1 MLQRS
6 LRLALAMAALG
17 VSGLAAQIPPRPE
30 EPKQDTTKKDQPR
43 AEPAQK
49 QQAERLTDANILAIL
64 DRINAH
70 EIEINQLAQK
80 QGSSQDVK
88 EIAAAFVRD
97 HTRMR
102 ADAQALAQE
111 IGITPVM
118 PSDMG
123 RHMGRDSAGGM
134 ARGRMDPM
142 DTTGRHHPPMHDST
156 RMGHQRGRD
165 TAAAAGAARQG
176 GRQRGD
182 HAAMHEAMMEDMR
195 AKQGAEF
202 DKAYLD
208 QQIRMHERV
217 IEQLKEVLLPSAS
230 NAKVHAFLEKAEPGL
245 QSHLDMLR
253 TAKKQLA
260 AR

>member
-1 MLQRS
+1 MLQRT
-6 LRLALAMAALG
+6 LTLALTVSALG
-17 VSGLAAQIPPRPE
+17 FSGLAAQLPPRPV
-30 EPKQDTTKKDQPR
+30 EPKQDTSSKDQPDVR
-43 AEPAQK
+43 R
-49 QQAERLTDANILAIL
+49 QQGERLTDANILAIL
-64 DRINAH
+64 DRVNAH
-70 EIEINQLAQK
+70 EVEINQMAQK
-80 QGSSQDVK
+80 QGSSQEVK

-165 TAAAAGAARQG
+165 TAAAGAGRQG
-176 GRQRGD
+176 ARQRGD
-182 HAAMHEAMMEDMR
+182 HEAMHEAMMEDLR
-195 AKQGAEF
+195 SKQGAEF

-217 IEQLKEVLLPSAS
+217 IEQVKEVLLPSAS

-245 QSHLDMLR
+245 RSHLDMLR